1 MMTTPFMTSAVCQ
14 SFEVLPQL
22 SLAIF
27 SVQSDVYRKK
37 GGTWNREMDEKIKNK
52 TLALRDTGVMNI
64 FDTRKVKCLTENFKF
79 DGLV

>member
-27 SVQSDVYRKK
+27 SVQSDVHRKK

-52 TLALRDTGVMNI
+52 TLAIRDTGIMNI

>member
-22 SLAIF
+22 LLAIF
-27 SVQSDVYRKK
+27 SVQSDVYRTK

-52 TLALRDTGVMNI
+52 TLAIRDTGVMNI

>member
-37 GGTWNREMDEKIKNK
+37 GGTWNREMDEAIEAVSGQK
-52 TLALRDTGVMNI
+52 LMLDLRKAN
-64 FDTRKVKCLTENFKF
+64 E
-79 DGLV
+79 